1 MLQRILL
8 SLTTTYC
15 LGFHV
20 SRIPC
25 RIGDWNVRRNNL
37 PFSTDGVSTRPS
49 TRQRLSPRIGSAR
62 DNENDDV
69 VLVEDLSFQERQ
81 EYVASNFS
89 TQSVESIQ
97 KSLVRW
103 GQWYST
109 QNQSEKTMHTNE
121 SLDDTA
127 SVATIASPQKVPGC
141 IANVHIQTFISQKS
155 YTILRIQG
163 TADAQVSRGLLA
175 IWARLCQGVP
185 LDDILALDPTHVAE
199 DLALRPALSV
209 GRNDGLASLVRTTQ
223 QQIRQLL
230 DEETPP
236 ESMSSKGVITSTTE
250 TLHSNDTS
258 SAPTV
263 ALLLSGG
270 VDSSVALNLLHRQ
283 GYNVTAFYLK
293 IWLEDELAHLG
304 QCPWEDDYRM
314 CRAVTDQIGVPLEAI
329 SLQEEYRK
337 KVISYTIEQAE
348 QGRTPNPDIM
358 CNSRVKFGCF
368 YDAIAARDFDY
379 VATGHYAQLTT
390 NDETGQRVL
399 RRAPDP
405 VKDQTYFLCALT
417 QEQLRRVLFP
427 IGHLLKSEVRDLAEE
442 YLLPNRNRPDS
453 QGLCFLG
460 KVKFDEFL
468 SAYLGER
475 PGPIIDA
482 ATGDW
487 LGEHRGVWYHTVGQR
502 RGIGKVLDPLATSRG
517 PWYVVAKDPSKDIVY
532 CSNQYDGEIF
542 DAPRSEITVEN
553 LHWIANAPP
562 QNALISIDGS
572 LRSIRLDMKIRH
584 GPRLV
589 NGLVTWDAKDPTV
602 ADVRLNSKDG
612 GLAPGQFVV
621 MYLGDECLGGGII
634 SEKHWAK
641 FLSASNEDH
650 VAASTLV

>member
-1 MLQRILL
+1 MLQGILL
-8 SLTTTYC
+8 SLAATC
-15 LGFHV
+15 CIAFQV
-20 SRIPC
+20 SRIP
-25 RIGDWNVRRNNL
+25 DHAVVRRNLLVPCSDANGARTTTTQTSTRRRLSLLSDDDDDDQEDYCSLSL
-37 PFSTDGVSTRPS
+37 PERQASLASKFSTK
-49 TRQRLSPRIGSAR
+49 
-62 DNENDDV
+62 
-69 VLVEDLSFQERQ
+69 
-81 EYVASNFS
+81 
-89 TQSVESIQ
+89 SVDSIQ

-103 GQWYST
+103 GQWYSS
-109 QNQSEKTMHTNE
+109 QQQEAVHKESSEDAAAAG
-121 SLDDTA
+121 S
-127 SVATIASPQKVPGC
+127 IAPRQKVPGC
-141 IANVHIQTFISQKS
+141 IANVHIQTFIDKE
-155 YTILRIQG
+155 TNNVLCVQG

-175 IWARLCQGVP
+175 IWTRLCQGAT
-185 LDDILALDPTHVAE
+185 LDDVLALDPTRVAE

-223 QQIRQLL
+223 QQIRQMLSG
-230 DEETPP
+230 ERVQ
-236 ESMSSKGVITSTTE
+236 ESRQQGATTTMTE
-250 TLHSNDTS
+250 KSRSNGTS
-258 SAPTV
+258 STPTV

-270 VDSSVALNLLHRQ
+270 VDSSVALNLLVRQ

-314 CRAVTDQIGVPLEAI
+314 CQAVTDQIGVPLEAI
-329 SLQEEYRK
+329 SLQKEYQN
-337 KVISYTIEQAE
+337 KVISYTIGQAE
-348 QGRTPNPDIM
+348 KGRTPNPDIM

-379 VATGHYAQLTT
+379 VATGHYAQLTK

-417 QEQLRRVLFP
+417 QGQLGRVLFP

-442 YLLPNRNRPDS
+442 YALPNRHRPDS

-517 PWYVVAKDPSKDIVY
+517 PWYVVAKEPSKDIVY
-532 CSNQYDGEIF
+532 CSNQYDQEIF
-542 DAPRSEITVEN
+542 DAPRSEVTVES
-553 LHWIANAPP
+553 LHWIAESPP
-562 QNALISIDGS
+562 RDAVLSMDGS
-572 LRSIRLDMKIRH
+572 SYSIRLDMKIRH

-589 NGLVTWDAKDPTV
+589 NGLVTWHVEDPTV
-602 ADVRLNSKDG
+602 ADIQLNHKDG

-634 SEKHWAK
+634 SERHWAK
-641 FLSASNEDH
+641 FLSASNEVATH
-650 VAASTLV
+650 VL